1 MPLQPN
7 QLCMATQ
14 DFDGPVDG
22 VSYICSVC
30 NKVRLTDI
38 LITLAAWATRFADY

>member
-22 VSYICSVC
+22 VSYIHVC
-30 NKVRLTDI
+30 GM
-38 LITLAAWATRFADY
+38 